1 MTKAPGSQGVPKAEK
16 QLLRATVNQKRMPE
30 GYTQVYHGKAGG
42 YVQVHAT
49 HGKQEL
55 AANLRIGQHLA
66 NQGEHVRLLP
76 LDSTP
81 GTTNPDATRN
91 EVIWEF
97 KTPDS
102 ASGKN
107 GTQNAIKQAS
117 AQGREN
123 VLIALKATYK
133 VSEVVNGLKAA
144 FQPGRAK
151 SIQQVDLMLPDGQT
165 VNFTADQLRDHS
177 FIDRLKKRAGSQLA
191 S

>member
-1 MTKAPGSQGVPKAEK
+1 MLTTNK
-16 QLLRATVNQKRMPE
+16 QLLRAIVNQNRMPE
-30 GYTQVYHGKAGG
+30 GYTQIYQGKEGC

-55 AANLRIGQHLA
+55 ADNLRIGQHLA
-66 NQGEHVRLLP
+66 NQGERVRLLP
-76 LDSTP
+76 IDSTP

-91 EVIWEF
+91 DTIWEF

-102 ASGKN
+102 VSGKN
-107 GTQNAIKQAS
+107 GTQNALKQAS
-117 AQGREN
+117 AQGREK
-123 VLIALKATYK
+123 VLIELSAAYK
-133 VSEVVNGLKAA
+133 IADVVNGLKAA

-165 VNFTADQLRDHS
+165 INFTADQLRNHS
-177 FIDRLKKRAGSQLA
+177 FINRLKKRAGSQLE

>member
-1 MTKAPGSQGVPKAEK
+1 M
-16 QLLRATVNQKRMPE
+16 LE
-30 GYTQVYHGKAGG
+30 GYTQVYQGKEGG
-42 YVQVHAT
+42 YVQIHAM

-55 AANLRIGQHLA
+55 ADNFRIAQHLA
-66 NQGEHVRLLP
+66 NQGERVRLLP
-76 LDSTP
+76 IDSTP
-81 GTTNPDATRN
+81 GATNPDASRN
-91 EVIWEF
+91 DSIWEF

-123 VLIALKATYK
+123 VLIELNAAYK
-133 VSEVVNGLKAA
+133 ISDVINGLKAA

-151 SIQQVDLMLPDGQT
+151 SIQQVDLMFPDGQ
-165 VNFTADQLRDHS
+165 VANFTVYQLRDHS
-177 FIDRLKKRAGSQLA
+177 FIDRLKKRAGSQLK

>member
-1 MTKAPGSQGVPKAEK
+1 MPKAK
-16 QLLRATVNQKRMPE
+16 KSLLRLAINQKRMPE
-30 GYTQVYHGKAGG
+30 GYTLVYQGEGEG

-55 AANLRIGQHLA
+55 SDNLRIGRHLA
-66 NQGEHVRLLP
+66 NQGERVCLLP
-76 LDSTP
+76 IDSTP

-117 AQGREN
+117 AQEREN
-123 VLIALKATYK
+123 VLIELDAAYK
-133 VSEVVNGLKAA
+133 VSDVINGLKAA

-165 VNFTADQLRDHS
+165 VNFTAAQLLDRS
-177 FIDRLKKRAGSQLA
+177 FIDRLKKRAGSQLE

>member
-1 MTKAPGSQGVPKAEK
+1 
-16 QLLRATVNQKRMPE
+16 MPT
-30 GYTQVYHGKAGG
+30 GYTQVYQGKAGG

-55 AANLRIGQHLA
+55 VPNLRIGKHLA
-66 NQGEHVRLLP
+66 DQGERVRLLP
-76 LDSTP
+76 IDSTP
-81 GTTNPDATRN
+81 GTTNPDASRN
-91 EVIWEF
+91 DSIWEF

-107 GTQNAIKQAS
+107 GTQNALKQAS

-133 VSEVVNGLKAA
+133 LADVVNGLKAA

-165 VNFTADQLRDHS
+165 LNFTVDQLRDHS

>member
-1 MTKAPGSQGVPKAEK
+1 
-16 QLLRATVNQKRMPE
+16 MPE
-30 GYTQVYHGKAGG
+30 GYTQLYQGKAGG

-55 AANLRIGQHLA
+55 ADNLRIGQYLA
-66 NQGEHVRLLP
+66 DQQERVRLLP
-76 LDSTP
+76 IDSTP
-81 GTTNPDATRN
+81 GTANPDATRN
-91 EVIWEF
+91 GTIWEF

-107 GTQNAIKQAS
+107 GTQNAVKQAS

-123 VLIALKATYK
+123 VLIELRATYRI
-133 VSEVVNGLKAA
+133 SDVVNGLKAA

-151 SIQQVDLMLPDGQT
+151 SIRQVDLMLPDGQT

-177 FIDRLKKRAGSQLA
+177 FIDRLKKRAGSQLE

>member
-1 MTKAPGSQGVPKAEK
+1 MTKAEK
-16 QLLRATVNQKRMPE
+16 QLLRATVNQNRMPE
-30 GYTQVYHGKAGG
+30 GYTQVYQGKEGG

-55 AANLRIGQHLA
+55 GDNLRIGKHLA
-66 NQGEHVRLLP
+66 YQGERVRLLP
-76 LDSTP
+76 IDSTP

-91 EVIWEF
+91 DVIWEF

-123 VLIALKATYK
+123 VLIELNATYR
-133 VSEVVNGLKAA
+133 VSDVVNGLRAA

-151 SIQQVDLMLPDGQT
+151 SIKQVDLMLPDGQT
-165 VNFTADQLRDHS
+165 INFTADQLRDRS
-177 FIDRLKKRAGSQLA
+177 FIDRLKKRAGSQLE

>member
-1 MTKAPGSQGVPKAEK
+1 VLTTEK
-16 QLLRATVNQKRMPE
+16 QLLHAIVNQNRMPK
-30 GYTQVYHGKAGG
+30 GYTQIYQGKQGV

-49 HGKQEL
+49 QSKQEL
-55 AANLRIGQHLA
+55 ADNLRIGQHLA
-66 NQGEHVRLLP
+66 NQGERVQLLP
-76 LDSTP
+76 IDSTQ
-81 GTTNPDATRN
+81 GTSNPDATRN
-91 EVIWEF
+91 DTVWEF

-123 VLIALKATYK
+123 VLIELNAAYK
-133 VSEVVNGLKAA
+133 IADVINGLKAA

-151 SIQQVDLMLPDGQT
+151 SIQQVDLMLPDGQII
-165 VNFTADQLRDHS
+165 NFTADQLRNYS

>member
-1 MTKAPGSQGVPKAEK
+1 MHQVEK
-16 QLLRATVNQKRMPE
+16 QLLRVTVNQTRMPE
-30 GYTQVYHGKAGG
+30 GYTQVYQGNEGG
-42 YVQVHAT
+42 YVLVHAT

-55 AANLRIGQHLA
+55 ADNLRIGQHLA
-66 NQGEHVRLLP
+66 DRGERVRLLP
-76 LDSTP
+76 VDSTP

-123 VLIALKATYK
+123 VLIALNATYN
-133 VSEVVNGLKAA
+133 VSDVVNGLRAA

-151 SIQQVDLMLPDGQT
+151 SIKQVDLMLPDGQT
-165 VNFTADQLRDHS
+165 INFTANQLRDRS
-177 FIDRLKKRAGSQLA
+177 FIDRLKKRAGSQLE